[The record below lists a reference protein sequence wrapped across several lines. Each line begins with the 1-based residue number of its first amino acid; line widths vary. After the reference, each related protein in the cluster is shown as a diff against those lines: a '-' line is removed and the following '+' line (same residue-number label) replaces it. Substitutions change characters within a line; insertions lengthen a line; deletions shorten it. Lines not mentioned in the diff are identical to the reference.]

1 MKSVFRNKKGGN
13 YEKVFK
19 DLER

>member
-1 MKSVFRNKKGGN
+1 MKSVFRNKMGGN